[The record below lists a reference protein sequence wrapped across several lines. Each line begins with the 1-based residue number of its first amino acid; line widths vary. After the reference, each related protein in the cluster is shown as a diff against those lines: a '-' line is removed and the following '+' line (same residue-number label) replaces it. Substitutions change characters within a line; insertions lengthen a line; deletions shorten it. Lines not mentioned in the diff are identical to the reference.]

1 LMGASRPPITV
12 ALLRLIQ
19 EVFDGYSD
27 SI

>member
-1 LMGASRPPITV
+1 VSHPLITV
-12 ALLRLIQ
+12 VFLRLIQ